1 LLWVGI
7 QASWTDARPKL
18 ERDGLGRA
26 SNPDLDLPEREKLF
40 REHVNDLYERCLG
53 EYQALLAD
61 TITAEVA
68 TKQGDEGKTIL
79 TSWSE
84 AKKVLKLDPCYG
96 KVPHHERESLW
107 RRYVED
113 MQRWLKGGRSSVL
126 KHERS
131 SVANTEG
138 GKQSS
143 GLRYT
148 PSNRR

>member
-1 LLWVGI
+1 MW
-7 QASWTDARPKL
+7 Q
-18 ERDGLGRA
+18 
-26 SNPDLDLPEREKLF
+26 
-40 REHVNDLYERCLG
+40 RCLS

-107 RRYVED
+107 CHYVED
-113 MQRWLKGGRSSVL
+113 MQRWLKGGSSSVL

>member
-1 LLWVGI
+1 VLRGPAQVVHGFFIPFCHQNLRTTIWSADKNCGWCV
-7 QASWTDARPKL
+7 AALS
-18 ERDGLGRA
+18 
-26 SNPDLDLPEREKLF
+26 S
-40 REHVNDLYERCLG
+40 

>member
-1 LLWVGI
+1 MSGEGLHKWCVGFSSLFVIKTSEPQFGVLTKTVVVLW
-7 QASWTDARPKL
+7 Q
-18 ERDGLGRA
+18 
-26 SNPDLDLPEREKLF
+26 
-40 REHVNDLYERCLG
+40 RCLG

-61 TITAEVA
+61 TITAELA

-126 KHERS
+126 KHERP